1 MFHRAAMNKNYL
13 ERRSTY
19 NINSVK
25 KSSNVDMKTNN
36 ITLKDFVIIVTTNM
50 VEIRNRL
57 IALMINFTQLECA
70 RTVTLTIIIVKK
82 D

>member
-1 MFHRAAMNKNYL
+1 MFQRAAMNKNYL
-13 ERRSTY
+13 ERRSNY
-19 NINSVK
+19 ILNSVK

-36 ITLKDFVIIVTTNM
+36 ITLKDFAIIVTINM
-50 VEIRNRL
+50 VEIRNQL
-57 IALMINFTQLECA
+57 IVLMINFTQLECA